1 LIESKILELNPDYSC
16 LKKNDDTNYEKIKV
30 ENRKGRYAS
39 TTERRRVVWE
49 DVMWPLIMDLDKS
62 YFTLEEY
69 RIKRNEV
76 CKSKNFIPKQISG
89 GFISL
94 LHKGIIKHEEKLY
107 SIHYKLIPY
116 IRNKVDL
123 DYGTAL
129 RETHS

>member
-1 LIESKILELNPDYSC
+1 MQ
-16 LKKNDDTNYEKIKV
+16 KNDDTNYKKNTV
-30 ENRKGRYAS
+30 ENKKGRYAA
-39 TTERRRVVWE
+39 TTERRRIVWE
-49 DVMWPLIMDLDKS
+49 DVMWPLIMDLEKS

-76 CKSKNFIPKQISG
+76 CKNKNFMPKEISG

-116 IRNKVDL
+116 IRKKVDL
-123 DYGTAL
+123 DYGTVL
-129 RETHS
+129 RETHN

>member
-1 LIESKILELNPDYSC
+1 MNLDYSAIQ
-16 LKKNDDTNYEKIKV
+16 KNDDTNYEKITG
-30 ENRKGRYAS
+30 ENKKGRYAA
-39 TTERRRVVWE
+39 TTERRRIVWE
-49 DVMWPLIMDLDKS
+49 DVMWPLIMDLEKS

-76 CKSKNFIPKQISG
+76 CKNKNFIPKEIAG

-116 IRNKVDL
+116 MRKKVNL
-123 DYGTAL
+123 DYGTVL
-129 RETHS
+129 RETHN

>member
-1 LIESKILELNPDYSC
+1 MNLDYSAMQV
-16 LKKNDDTNYEKIKV
+16 NDGANYRKITD
-30 ENRKGRYAS
+30 ENKKGRHAS
-39 TTERRRVVWE
+39 TTESRRIVWE
-49 DVMWPLIMDLDKS
+49 DVMWPLIRDLDKS

-76 CKSKNFIPKQISG
+76 CKNKNFLPKQISR

-116 IRNKVDL
+116 IRKKVDL
-123 DYGTAL
+123 DYGTVL
-129 RETHS
+129 RETHTKGR

>member
-1 LIESKILELNPDYSC
+1 MNLDYSAIQ
-16 LKKNDDTNYEKIKV
+16 KNDDTNYEKITD
-30 ENRKGRYAS
+30 ENKKGRYAA
-39 TTERRRVVWE
+39 TTERRRIVWE
-49 DVMWPLIMDLDKS
+49 DVMWPLIVDLEKS

-76 CKSKNFIPKQISG
+76 CKNKNFIPKEISG

-116 IRNKVDL
+116 IRKKVNL
-123 DYGTAL
+123 DYGTVL
-129 RETHS
+129 RETHN

>member
-1 LIESKILELNPDYSC
+1 LQLNLDYSAIQ
-16 LKKNDDTNYEKIKV
+16 KNDDTNYEKITG
-30 ENRKGRYAS
+30 ENKKGRCAA
-39 TTERRRVVWE
+39 TTERRRIVWE
-49 DVMWPLIMDLDKS
+49 DVMWPLIMDLEKS

-76 CKSKNFIPKQISG
+76 CKNKNFIPKEISG

-116 IRNKVDL
+116 IRKKVNL
-123 DYGTAL
+123 DYGTVL
-129 RETHS
+129 RETHN

>member
-1 LIESKILELNPDYSC
+1 MELNPDYSC

-49 DVMWPLIMDLDKS
+49 DVMWPLIRDLDKS

-76 CKSKNFIPKQISG
+76 CKNKNFLPKQISG

-94 LHKGIIKHEEKLY
+94 LHKE
-107 SIHYKLIPY
+107 S
-116 IRNKVDL
+116 
-123 DYGTAL
+123 
-129 RETHS
+129 